1 MVDNRIKVGFIGCG
15 GIARSLYTD
24 IYGGLADIAQ
34 VVAVAD
40 LDEGLA
46 QKRKEMLGHAY
57 RSEAFRAKLQAS
69 DARSDIEKKV
79 NSSKSEWSEKAADY
93 NIRIYSSHDDLL
105 KDQEV
110 ELVCVFTPPVIRSLP
125 IVAAARAGKHVYSEG
140 PFAKSVEEAD
150 QIRLAIKTSGVKF
163 HSQVVDRYPRGMIVA
178 QRAIENGLLGK
189 IGSANVELNSYRP
202 QSYYGPIDKRG
213 GSFQPNKWH
222 GTWDGEGGGAV
233 FHHGR
238 YIIDPFLWVVGTRVK
253 EVFAYSGPMLRT
265 IEHDSLTQAVVK
277 YENGATGFIHAT
289 LISHLSGNIPGIRGR
304 ITLLGSE
311 AAIQIDQEMSMNGIQ
326 PQIRSDLTISS
337 NDNVDAVRDIEALR
351 DDLSEY
357 PEFVTQRD
365 QTKLFLESILNDTD
379 PLVPIEI
386 PHHHVE
392 VTRAIY
398 KSAEERSPV
407 TLPLSKDDPFYS
419 FEGRIAGAD
428 AEGPLTYSSGHPF
441 N

>member
-1 MVDNRIKVGFIGCG
+1 M
-15 GIARSLYTD
+15 
-24 IYGGLADIAQ
+24 
-34 VVAVAD
+34 
-40 LDEGLA
+40 
-46 QKRKEMLGHAY
+46 
-57 RSEAFRAKLQAS
+57 
-69 DARSDIEKKV
+69 
-79 NSSKSEWSEKAADY
+79 
-93 NIRIYSSHDDLL
+93 
-105 KDQEV
+105 
-110 ELVCVFTPPVIRSLP
+110 
-125 IVAAARAGKHVYSEG
+125 
-140 PFAKSVEEAD
+140 
-150 QIRLAIKTSGVKF
+150 
-163 HSQVVDRYPRGMIVA
+163 
-178 QRAIENGLLGK
+178 
-189 IGSANVELNSYRP
+189 
-202 QSYYGPIDKRG
+202 
-213 GSFQPNKWH
+213 
-222 GTWDGEGGGAV
+222 
-233 FHHGR
+233 
-238 YIIDPFLWVVGTRVK
+238 VGTRVK

>member
-69 DARSDIEKKV
+69 DARSDFEKKV

-238 YIIDPFLWVVGTRVK
+238 YIIDPFLWVIGTRVK

-289 LISHLSGNIPGIRGR
+289 LISHLSGNNPGIRGR

-337 NDNVDAVRDIEALR
+337 NDNVDAVRNIEALR

-419 FEGRIAGAD
+419 FEGRISGAD